1 MRHDLNLMISSPFG
15 MTRVLSGCAGAGPH
29 NSVKHMQCH
38 SDQKMGKVLL
48 HTGEKKTWK
57 LYGIPTD
64 YHNFLVLS
72 TYIFSKTIEKSCSF
86 IEQL

>member
-1 MRHDLNLMISSPFG
+1 MRHDLNLMMSSPFG
-15 MTRVLSGCAGAGPH
+15 MTQVLSGCAGAGPH
-29 NSVKHMQCH
+29 NSVKHMQFH

-64 YHNFLVLS
+64 YHNF
-72 TYIFSKTIEKSCSF
+72 
-86 IEQL
+86 